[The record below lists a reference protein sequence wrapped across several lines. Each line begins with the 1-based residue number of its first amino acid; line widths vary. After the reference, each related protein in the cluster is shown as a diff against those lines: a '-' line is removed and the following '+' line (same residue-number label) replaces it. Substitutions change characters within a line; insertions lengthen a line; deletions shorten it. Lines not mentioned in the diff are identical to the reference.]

1 MIFPPNNEIK
11 KQKYWYTGDR
21 GKYTNETIM
30 HSNSNIKSESNKHFT
45 HVTQTLS
52 K

>member
-21 GKYTNETIM
+21 GKYANATTTE
-30 HSNSNIKSESNKHFT
+30 
-45 HVTQTLS
+45 QQY
-52 K
+52 